1 MASADTGKLKVNV
14 IVTGFS
20 VPTNPERWVR
30 LRIAASNGRSVERV
44 FSYLGLNNDPRPLIG
59 AASAIGIPL
68 IRSGAKQEFMA
79 LVEAALSK
87 ADQSAADPPP
97 AFEPVTRV
105 GWHRNVFVTPRTFY
119 PYPQNSLELCLG
131 EVRGSLSY
139 QRKGSLGQWNRAFRW
154 SLQRNPYLLFAA
166 SLSLAPSLLKFAN
179 LEGCIICLVGP
190 TSRGKTTLL
199 DLSGSARGGFPS
211 KKLGFKDSWGTTAN
225 ALEQLAIQANDTLLI
240 LDDIQNVPGSIYQ
253 RAALLDYAAFNLPSG
268 REKDRMTQIHAPREW
283 RTIALTSSN
292 RTLADVLE
300 RGGMQWDP
308 SHGVRFIEIPITNAF
323 SNVPEGL
330 FPAQFAERLARKTR
344 WAYGAPLH
352 WFLDLVA
359 AQVTTPAKEAAFRQ
373 RIKTEIAAVRTR
385 FRIPP
390 SDGATNRVASY
401 FALIEIAGG
410 MAADDGILPVSRRAV
425 RDAVEHVWTAYKS
438 DVSGAVPVSGI
449 EGLRNYIKVH
459 RHEFADARGSK
470 PKTGASHAGAP
481 GYVTESDRSEEFS
494 FSDEQFK
501 ALCPPGFTVKQLC
514 DCLRRDGLL
523 VHDTGSKKSS
533 GKNQTKRRIYGNR
546 MRVYCVSAK
555 ILSNDRGASD
565 PPLRPRPRHLR
576 QS

>member
-1 MASADTGKLKVNV
+1 MASAETRKLKVNIV
-14 IVTGFS
+14 VTGFS

-79 LVEAALSK
+79 LVEGALSK
-87 ADQSAADPPP
+87 ADQLAADPPP

-105 GWHRNVFVTPRTFY
+105 GWHRNVFITPRTFY
-119 PYPQNSLELCLG
+119 PYPQNSMELCLG

-139 QRKGSLGQWNRAFRW
+139 QRKGSLRQWKRAFQW

-166 SLSLAPSLLKFAN
+166 SLSLAPCLLKFAN

-308 SHGVRFIEIPITNAF
+308 SHGVRFIEIPINNAF

-330 FPAQFAERLARKTR
+330 FPAQFAERLARKNSLGLRGAVALVPGPRRDTGHHHCKGGSVPATDQDRNCSNANASSNSPIR
-344 WAYGAPLH
+344 WRDQPSRIIFCAYRNSRPNSGRRWDFASQPARGKRRGRAR
-352 WFLDLVA
+352 LDGLQVGSIRRSTGQRYRGA
-359 AQVTTPAKEAAFRQ
+359 AQLHQSAPPRICRRSSQQAQ
-373 RIKTEIAAVRTR
+373 RRRLACRR
-385 FRIPP
+385 PRICHRN
-390 SDGATNRVASY
+390 GQV
-401 FALIEIAGG
+401 G
-410 MAADDGILPVSRRAV
+410 GILFLRHTVQSALPTRLHR
-425 RDAVEHVWTAYKS
+425 ETA
-438 DVSGAVPVSGI
+438 
-449 EGLRNYIKVH
+449 LR
-459 RHEFADARGSK
+459 
-470 PKTGASHAGAP
+470 
-481 GYVTESDRSEEFS
+481 
-494 FSDEQFK
+494 
-501 ALCPPGFTVKQLC
+501 
-514 DCLRRDGLL
+514 
-523 VHDTGSKKSS
+523 
-533 GKNQTKRRIYGNR
+533 
-546 MRVYCVSAK
+546 
-555 ILSNDRGASD
+555 LSTA
-565 PPLRPRPRHLR
+565 
-576 QS
+576 